1 MRHVLDRLVG
11 AAELVLLAASA
22 VVLGAAYVFQYGFDL
37 PPCELCYLQRYPYM
51 AVIGLMV
58 VGWVALRLGR
68 GLTWLLA
75 LAGLAL
81 IVNAGIAVNHV
92 GVEQKWWEGP
102 ATCSAV
108 ATPADS
114 EQLLDQI
121 LNAPLVRCDE
131 VSWSF
136 LGVSMA
142 GYNLLIALILTVFAF
157 YAWRQRSRT

>member
-1 MRHVLDRLVG
+1 MKHVLDRLVG
-11 AAELVLLAASA
+11 AAELVLLLTSA
-22 VVLGAAYVFQYGFDL
+22 VVLGAAYVFQYGVGL

-51 AVIGLMV
+51 AVIGLMA
-58 VGWVALRLGR
+58 VGLVAGR
-68 GLTWLLA
+68 FSWLLG

-81 IVNAGIAVNHV
+81 IVNAGIAFNHV
-92 GVEQKWWEGP
+92 GVELKWWEGP

-114 EQLLDQI
+114 DALLDQI

-136 LGVSMA
+136 LGISMA
-142 GYNLLIALILTVFAF
+142 GYNLLIALGLAGFAF

>member
-1 MRHVLDRLVG
+1 MKPILDRLAG
-11 AAELVLLAASA
+11 SAEFVLLFASA
-22 VVLGAAYVFQYGFDL
+22 VVLGAAYVFQYGFGL

-51 AVIGLMV
+51 AVIGLMA
-58 VGWVALRLGR
+58 VGLIAPR
-68 GLTWLLA
+68 LTWLLA

-81 IVNAGIAVNHV
+81 LVTAGIAVNHV
-92 GVEQKWWEGP
+92 GVEQQWWDGS
-102 ATCSAV
+102 AACSAV

-114 EQLLDQI
+114 DELLDQI

-136 LGVSMA
+136 LGISMA
-142 GYNLLIALILTVFAF
+142 GYNLLIALGLAAFAF